1 MPVGFV
7 VDIPVDKWRKA
18 GDNGACPVD
27 EQRISEKLRES
38 PCAAP
43 GGGRRT
49 AFTTEDGH
57 LLGAT
62 PGTSEEPGNR
72 PLGRVAPGGGGPP
85 RGGRPGIRVSPLQG
99 QASPPHSPH

>member
-72 PLGRVAPGGGGPP
+72 PLGRVADGGGGAPRRGRRASGGPRLLGQWRAPP
-85 RGGRPGIRVSPLQG
+85 
-99 QASPPHSPH
+99 